1 MQRLFVLF
9 HWLMTNAKHTFIGC
23 LALVSMLGCE
33 TSTQPALKDQ
43 TVLWG
48 LVATGN
54 TPYFEFWQ
62 NTSTDSK
69 MLDPNEFVLYME
81 DLSDS
86 SHTKYYFQNGIGKGL
101 VIKANTSYKIVWH
114 KSQSNEIHSFTKRT
128 PPAFDPNMFKNINRT
143 HVKVSTDVNLADDE
157 LYNIAIFNRFTKRVK
172 NNGTY
177 YYLNYFAPRA
187 ETILQLQNYPG
198 SLTLWPCKY
207 LQSVSFNG
215 QCEKYVDGNF
225 RFDQSVTLCVVSVED
240 EENVRKISEQ
250 SIDYQWPSLL
260 GEKIRYDYESGDF
273 KAIIPF
279 VSPDNVGKFYDYIPK
294 KASQSLKILDVN
306 GLPLDTNKFN
316 IVWATMHSNGSSN
329 SFFGSDKWNRN
340 RNSEPIYFDRDD
352 LYQIFNCEHDP
363 RESFTFEIILDIK
376 NKSNSTTK
384 QYIFRNLLFEDKD
397 KVHVLQLY

>member
-1 MQRLFVLF
+1 MKNSLFRWVFVLLLF
-9 HWLMTNAKHTFIGC
+9 
-23 LALVSMLGCE
+23 SCE
-33 TSTQPALKDQ
+33 TATQPELRDQ

-69 MLDPNEFVLYME
+69 MLDPSKFVLYME

-86 SHTKYYFQNGIGKGL
+86 SHTKYYFENGMGTGL
-101 VIKANTSYKIVWH
+101 VIKANTLYKIVWH
-114 KSQSNEIHSFTKRT
+114 KFQSNQIHSFTKRT

-143 HVKVSTDVNLADDE
+143 HVKVSSEVNLIEDD
-157 LYNIAIFNRFTKRVK
+157 LYNIAILNRCYKWVK
-172 NNGTY
+172 NGGNK
-177 YYLNYFAPRA
+177 YLVLTFWPQSENIIQLENYA
-187 ETILQLQNYPG
+187 G
-198 SLTLWPCKY
+198 GVTLWPSKY
-207 LQSVSFNG
+207 LQSVSFTG

-225 RFDQSVTLCVVSVED
+225 RFDQSVSLCVVSVED

-250 SIDYQWPSLL
+250 LVNYQWPSLL
-260 GEKIRYDYESGDF
+260 GEKIRYDYENGDF

-306 GLPLDTNKFN
+306 GLPLDTNKFD
-316 IVWATMHSNGSSN
+316 IVWATMPPNGSSR
-329 SFFGSDKWNRN
+329 SFFGSHKWNRN
-340 RNSEPIYFDRDD
+340 RNSEPIYFDRED
-352 LYQIFNCEHDP
+352 LYEIFDCDHDP
-363 RESFTFEIILDIK
+363 REFFTFEIILDIK

>member
-9 HWLMTNAKHTFIGC
+9 HRLMTNAKLTFIGC

-101 VIKANTSYKIVWH
+101 VIKANTLYKIVWH

-157 LYNIAIFNRFTKRVK
+157 LYNFAIFNRFTKRVK

-225 RFDQSVTLCVVSVED
+225 RFDQSVTLCVISVED

-316 IVWATMHSNGSSN
+316 IVWATMHSNRSSN

-384 QYIFRNLLFEDKD
+384 QYIFRNLMFEDKD

>member
-9 HWLMTNAKHTFIGC
+9 HRLMTNAKLTFIGC

-33 TSTQPALKDQ
+33 TSIQPALKDQ

-101 VIKANTSYKIVWH
+101 VIKANTLYKIVWH

-128 PPAFDPNMFKNINRT
+128 PPAFDSNMFKNINRT

-177 YYLNYFAPRA
+177 YYLNYFAPKA

-352 LYQIFNCEHDP
+352 LYLIFNCEHDP

-384 QYIFRNLLFEDKD
+384 QYIFRNLMFEDKD

>member
-1 MQRLFVLF
+1 
-9 HWLMTNAKHTFIGC
+9 MTNAKHTFIGC

-101 VIKANTSYKIVWH
+101 VIKANTLYKIVWH

-279 VSPDNVGKFYDYIPK
+279 VSPDNVSKFYDYIPK

-352 LYQIFNCEHDP
+352 LYLIFNCDHDP

-384 QYIFRNLLFEDKD
+384 QYIFRNLMFEDKD

>member
-1 MQRLFVLF
+1 MKNSLLIWFLVLWLF
-9 HWLMTNAKHTFIGC
+9 
-23 LALVSMLGCE
+23 SCE
-33 TSTQPALKDQ
+33 TDIKPELRDQ

-48 LVATGN
+48 IVSTGN

-207 LQSVSFNG
+207 LQSVSFTG

-225 RFDQSVTLCVVSVED
+225 RFDQSVSLCVVSVED

-279 VSPDNVGKFYDYIPK
+279 VSPDNVSKFYDYIPK

-316 IVWATMHSNGSSN
+316 IVRATIPSNGSSN

-340 RNSEPIYFDRDD
+340 RNREPIYFDRDD
-352 LYQIFNCEHDP
+352 LYEIFNCEHDP
-363 RESFTFEIILDIK
+363 TESFTFEIILDIK

-384 QYIFRNLLFEDKD
+384 QYIFRNLMFEDKD

>member
-9 HWLMTNAKHTFIGC
+9 HRLMTNAKLTFIGC

-101 VIKANTSYKIVWH
+101 VIKANTLYKIVWH

-157 LYNIAIFNRFTKRVK
+157 LYNFAIFNRFTKRVK

-225 RFDQSVTLCVVSVED
+225 RFDQSVTLCVISVED

-316 IVWATMHSNGSSN
+316 IVRATIPSNGSSN
-329 SFFGSDKWNRN
+329 SFFGSEKWNRN

-352 LYQIFNCEHDP
+352 LYEIFNCEHDP

-384 QYIFRNLLFEDKD
+384 QYIFRNLMFEDKD

>member
-1 MQRLFVLF
+1 MKNSLFIWFLVL
-9 HWLMTNAKHTFIGC
+9 WL
-23 LALVSMLGCE
+23 SSCE
-33 TSTQPALKDQ
+33 TATQPTLRDQ

-48 LVATGN
+48 IVATGN

-86 SHTKYYFQNGIGKGL
+86 SHTKYYFQNGMGKGL

-128 PPAFDPNMFKNINRT
+128 PPAFDQNMFKNINRT

-384 QYIFRNLLFEDKD
+384 QYIFRNLMFEDKD

>member
-1 MQRLFVLF
+1 
-9 HWLMTNAKHTFIGC
+9 MTNAKHTFIGC

-101 VIKANTSYKIVWH
+101 VIKANTLYKIVWH

-177 YYLNYFAPRA
+177 DYLNYFAPRA

-260 GEKIRYDYESGDF
+260 GEKIRYDFESGDF

-384 QYIFRNLLFEDKD
+384 QYIFRNLMFEDKD

>member
-1 MQRLFVLF
+1 
-9 HWLMTNAKHTFIGC
+9 MTNAKHTFIGC

-101 VIKANTSYKIVWH
+101 VIKANTLYKIVWH

-177 YYLNYFAPRA
+177 DYLNYFAPRA

-279 VSPDNVGKFYDYIPK
+279 VSPDNVSKFYDYIPK

-384 QYIFRNLLFEDKD
+384 QYIFRNLMFEDKD

>member
-1 MQRLFVLF
+1 VKNSLFIWFLVL
-9 HWLMTNAKHTFIGC
+9 WL
-23 LALVSMLGCE
+23 SSCE
-33 TSTQPALKDQ
+33 TATQPTLRDQ

-48 LVATGN
+48 IVATGN

-114 KSQSNEIHSFTKRT
+114 KSQSNEIHSFIKRT

-384 QYIFRNLLFEDKD
+384 QYIFRNLMFEDKD

>member
-1 MQRLFVLF
+1 MKNSLLIWFLVLWLF
-9 HWLMTNAKHTFIGC
+9 
-23 LALVSMLGCE
+23 SCE
-33 TSTQPALKDQ
+33 TDIKPELRDQ

-48 LVATGN
+48 IVSTGN

-86 SHTKYYFQNGIGKGL
+86 SHTKYYFENGMGKGL

-128 PPAFDPNMFKNINRT
+128 PPAFDPNLFKNINRT
-143 HVKVSTDVNLADDE
+143 HVKVSTDVDLADDE

-177 YYLNYFAPRA
+177 YYLNYFAPWA

-198 SLTLWPCKY
+198 SVTLWPCKY
-207 LQSVSFNG
+207 LQSVSFTG

-225 RFDQSVTLCVVSVED
+225 RFDQSVSLCVVSVED

-260 GEKIRYDYESGDF
+260 GEKIRYDYENGDF

-279 VSPDNVGKFYDYIPK
+279 VSPDNVGEFYDYIPK

-316 IVWATMHSNGSSN
+316 IVRATIPSNGSSN

-340 RNSEPIYFDRDD
+340 RNREPIYFDRDD
-352 LYQIFNCEHDP
+352 LYEIFNCEHDP
-363 RESFTFEIILDIK
+363 TESFTFEIILDIK

>member
-1 MQRLFVLF
+1 
-9 HWLMTNAKHTFIGC
+9 MTNAKHTFIGC

-101 VIKANTSYKIVWH
+101 VIKANTLYKIVWH

-177 YYLNYFAPRA
+177 DYLNYFAPRA

-329 SFFGSDKWNRN
+329 SFFGSDKWNCN

-384 QYIFRNLLFEDKD
+384 QYIFRNLMFEDKD

>member
-1 MQRLFVLF
+1 
-9 HWLMTNAKHTFIGC
+9 MTNAKHAFIGC
-23 LALVSMLGCE
+23 LAVVSMLGCE

-114 KSQSNEIHSFTKRT
+114 KSQSNEIHSITKRT

-198 SLTLWPCKY
+198 SLALWPCKY

-352 LYQIFNCEHDP
+352 LYLIFNCEHDP

-384 QYIFRNLLFEDKD
+384 QYIFRNLMFEDKD

>member
-1 MQRLFVLF
+1 
-9 HWLMTNAKHTFIGC
+9 MTNAKHTFIGC

-101 VIKANTSYKIVWH
+101 VIKANTLYKIVWH
-114 KSQSNEIHSFTKRT
+114 KSQSNEIHSFTKTT

-177 YYLNYFAPRA
+177 DYLNYFAPRA

-384 QYIFRNLLFEDKD
+384 QYIFRNLMFEDKD

>member
-1 MQRLFVLF
+1 
-9 HWLMTNAKHTFIGC
+9 MTNAKHAFIGC

-177 YYLNYFAPRA
+177 DYLNYFAPRA

-279 VSPDNVGKFYDYIPK
+279 VSPDNAGKFYDYIPK

-316 IVWATMHSNGSSN
+316 IVWATMHSNGISN

>member
-1 MQRLFVLF
+1 
-9 HWLMTNAKHTFIGC
+9 
-23 LALVSMLGCE
+23 
-33 TSTQPALKDQ
+33 
-43 TVLWG
+43 
-48 LVATGN
+48 
-54 TPYFEFWQ
+54 
-62 NTSTDSK
+62 
-69 MLDPNEFVLYME
+69 
-81 DLSDS
+81 
-86 SHTKYYFQNGIGKGL
+86 
-101 VIKANTSYKIVWH
+101 
-114 KSQSNEIHSFTKRT
+114 
-128 PPAFDPNMFKNINRT
+128 
-143 HVKVSTDVNLADDE
+143 
-157 LYNIAIFNRFTKRVK
+157 
-172 NNGTY
+172 
-177 YYLNYFAPRA
+177 
-187 ETILQLQNYPG
+187 
-198 SLTLWPCKY
+198 
-207 LQSVSFNG
+207 
-215 QCEKYVDGNF
+215 
-225 RFDQSVTLCVVSVED
+225 VVSVED

-352 LYQIFNCEHDP
+352 LYLIFNCEHDP

>member
-1 MQRLFVLF
+1 VKNSLFIWFLVL
-9 HWLMTNAKHTFIGC
+9 WL
-23 LALVSMLGCE
+23 SSCE
-33 TSTQPALKDQ
+33 TATQPTLRDQ

-48 LVATGN
+48 IVATGN

-86 SHTKYYFQNGIGKGL
+86 SHTKYYFQNGMGKGL

-128 PPAFDPNMFKNINRT
+128 PPAFDQNMFKNINRT

-384 QYIFRNLLFEDKD
+384 QYIFRNLMFEDKD

>member
-1 MQRLFVLF
+1 
-9 HWLMTNAKHTFIGC
+9 MTDAKHIFFGC

-101 VIKANTSYKIVWH
+101 VIKANTLYKIVWH

-279 VSPDNVGKFYDYIPK
+279 VSPDNVSKFYDYIPK

-384 QYIFRNLLFEDKD
+384 QYIFRNLMFEDKD

>member
-9 HWLMTNAKHTFIGC
+9 HRLMTNAKLTFIGC

-33 TSTQPALKDQ
+33 TSIQPALKDQ

-101 VIKANTSYKIVWH
+101 VIKANTLYKIVWH

-128 PPAFDPNMFKNINRT
+128 PPAFDSNMFKNINRT

-177 YYLNYFAPRA
+177 YYLNFFAPKA

-352 LYQIFNCEHDP
+352 LYLIFNCEHDP

-384 QYIFRNLLFEDKD
+384 QYIFRNLMFEDKD

>member
-1 MQRLFVLF
+1 MKNSLFIWFLVL
-9 HWLMTNAKHTFIGC
+9 WL
-23 LALVSMLGCE
+23 SSCE
-33 TSTQPALKDQ
+33 TATQPTLRDQ

-48 LVATGN
+48 IVATGN

-273 KAIIPF
+273 KAMIPF

-384 QYIFRNLLFEDKD
+384 QYIFRNLMFEDKD

>member
-1 MQRLFVLF
+1 
-9 HWLMTNAKHTFIGC
+9 MTDAKHIFFGC
-23 LALVSMLGCE
+23 LALVPMFGCE

-48 LVATGN
+48 IVATGN

-215 QCEKYVDGNF
+215 QCENPLRSVWSLWKTKRTFEKYRNNQSTTNGH
-225 RFDQSVTLCVVSVED
+225 RFWVKKLGMIMKVA
-240 EENVRKISEQ
+240 ISRQ
-250 SIDYQWPSLL
+250 LFHLL
-260 GEKIRYDYESGDF
+260 VQTTWVNSMITY
-273 KAIIPF
+273 
-279 VSPDNVGKFYDYIPK
+279 PK
-294 KASQSLKILDVN
+294 KR
-306 GLPLDTNKFN
+306 
-316 IVWATMHSNGSSN
+316 HS
-329 SFFGSDKWNRN
+329 
-340 RNSEPIYFDRDD
+340 
-352 LYQIFNCEHDP
+352 H
-363 RESFTFEIILDIK
+363 
-376 NKSNSTTK
+376 
-384 QYIFRNLLFEDKD
+384 
-397 KVHVLQLY
+397 

>member
-1 MQRLFVLF
+1 
-9 HWLMTNAKHTFIGC
+9 MTDAKHIFFGC

-86 SHTKYYFQNGIGKGL
+86 SHTKYYFQNGMGKGL
-101 VIKANTSYKIVWH
+101 VIKANTLYKIVWH

-177 YYLNYFAPRA
+177 DYLNYFAPRA

-225 RFDQSVTLCVVSVED
+225 RFDQSVTLCVISVED

-316 IVWATMHSNGSSN
+316 IVWATMHSIGSSN

-384 QYIFRNLLFEDKD
+384 QYIFRNLMFEDKD

>member
-1 MQRLFVLF
+1 
-9 HWLMTNAKHTFIGC
+9 MTNANKLKRMKSWLYFFF
-23 LALVSMLGCE
+23 ALVFWGCE
-33 TSTQPALKDQ
+33 TATQPTLRDQ

-48 LVATGN
+48 IVATGN

-86 SHTKYYFQNGIGKGL
+86 SHTKYYFENGMGKGL

-114 KSQSNEIHSFTKRT
+114 KSQSNKIHSFTKRT

-143 HVKVSTDVNLADDE
+143 HVKVSTEVNLIEDD
-157 LYNIAIFNRFTKRVK
+157 LYNIAIFNRYCKWVT
-172 NNGTY
+172 NGGNK
-177 YYLNYFAPRA
+177 YLLLTFWPQSENIIPLENYAGGA
-187 ETILQLQNYPG
+187 
-198 SLTLWPCKY
+198 TLWPSKY
-207 LQSVSFNG
+207 LQSVSFSG
-215 QCEKYVDGNF
+215 KCEKYVDGNP
-225 RFDQSVTLCVVSVED
+225 RFSELVKLCVVSVED

-260 GEKIRYDYESGDF
+260 GEKIRFDYENDDF
-273 KAIIPF
+273 KAMIPF

-316 IVWATMHSNGSSN
+316 IVWATMPPNGSSN
-329 SFFGSDKWNRN
+329 SFFGSEKWNRD

>member
-1 MQRLFVLF
+1 MKNSLFIWFLVL
-9 HWLMTNAKHTFIGC
+9 WL
-23 LALVSMLGCE
+23 SSCE
-33 TSTQPALKDQ
+33 TATQPTLRDQ

-48 LVATGN
+48 IVATGN

-384 QYIFRNLLFEDKD
+384 QYIFRNLMFEDKD

>member
-1 MQRLFVLF
+1 MKNSLLIWFLVLWLF
-9 HWLMTNAKHTFIGC
+9 
-23 LALVSMLGCE
+23 SCE
-33 TSTQPALKDQ
+33 TDIKPELRDQ

-48 LVATGN
+48 IVSTGN
-54 TPYFEFWQ
+54 TPYFEFWR
-62 NTSTDSK
+62 NTNTESK

-86 SHTKYYFQNGIGKGL
+86 SHTKYYFQNGMGKGL
-101 VIKANTSYKIVWH
+101 VIKANTLYKIVWH

-340 RNSEPIYFDRDD
+340 RNSEPIYFDRED

-384 QYIFRNLLFEDKD
+384 QYIFRNLMFEDKD

>member
-9 HWLMTNAKHTFIGC
+9 HRSMTDAKHIFFGC
-23 LALVSMLGCE
+23 LALVAMFGCE

-101 VIKANTSYKIVWH
+101 VIKANTLYKIVWH
-114 KSQSNEIHSFTKRT
+114 KSQSNEIHSFTKTT

-352 LYQIFNCEHDP
+352 LYLIFNCEHDP

-384 QYIFRNLLFEDKD
+384 QYIFRNLMFEDKD

>member
-1 MQRLFVLF
+1 VKNSLFIWFLVL
-9 HWLMTNAKHTFIGC
+9 WL
-23 LALVSMLGCE
+23 SSCE
-33 TSTQPALKDQ
+33 TATQPTLRDQ

-48 LVATGN
+48 IVATGN

-101 VIKANTSYKIVWH
+101 VIKANTLYKIVWH

-172 NNGTY
+172 NDGTY

>member
-1 MQRLFVLF
+1 
-9 HWLMTNAKHTFIGC
+9 
-23 LALVSMLGCE
+23 
-33 TSTQPALKDQ
+33 
-43 TVLWG
+43 
-48 LVATGN
+48 
-54 TPYFEFWQ
+54 
-62 NTSTDSK
+62 
-69 MLDPNEFVLYME
+69 
-81 DLSDS
+81 
-86 SHTKYYFQNGIGKGL
+86 
-101 VIKANTSYKIVWH
+101 
-114 KSQSNEIHSFTKRT
+114 
-128 PPAFDPNMFKNINRT
+128 MFKNINRT

-177 YYLNYFAPRA
+177 DYLNYFAPRA

-207 LQSVSFNG
+207 LQSVSFSG

-279 VSPDNVGKFYDYIPK
+279 VSPDNVSKFYDYIPK

-384 QYIFRNLLFEDKD
+384 QYIFRNLMFEDKD

>member
-1 MQRLFVLF
+1 MQRLFVIF
-9 HWLMTNAKHTFIGC
+9 HRSMTDAKHIFFAC
-23 LALVSMLGCE
+23 LALVAMLGCE

-86 SHTKYYFQNGIGKGL
+86 SHTKYYFQDGIGKGL
-101 VIKANTSYKIVWH
+101 VIKANTLYKIVWH

-177 YYLNYFAPRA
+177 YYLNYFAPKA
-187 ETILQLQNYPG
+187 ETILQLENYPG

-352 LYQIFNCEHDP
+352 LYLIFNCEHDP

-384 QYIFRNLLFEDKD
+384 QYIFRNLMFEDKD

>member
-9 HWLMTNAKHTFIGC
+9 HRSMTDAKHIFFGC
-23 LALVSMLGCE
+23 LALVAMFGCE

-384 QYIFRNLLFEDKD
+384 QYIFRNLMFEDKD

>member
-1 MQRLFVLF
+1 VKNSLFIWFLVL
-9 HWLMTNAKHTFIGC
+9 WL
-23 LALVSMLGCE
+23 SSCE
-33 TSTQPALKDQ
+33 TATQPTLRDQ

-48 LVATGN
+48 IVATGN

-329 SFFGSDKWNRN
+329 SFFGSDKWNCN

-384 QYIFRNLLFEDKD
+384 QYIFRNLMFEDKD

>member
-1 MQRLFVLF
+1 
-9 HWLMTNAKHTFIGC
+9 MTNAKHAFIGC

-62 NTSTDSK
+62 NTSADSK

-101 VIKANTSYKIVWH
+101 VIKANTLYKIVWH

-177 YYLNYFAPRA
+177 DYLNYFAPRA

-384 QYIFRNLLFEDKD
+384 QYIFRNLMFEDND

>member
-1 MQRLFVLF
+1 
-9 HWLMTNAKHTFIGC
+9 MTDAKHIFFGC
-23 LALVSMLGCE
+23 LALVAMLGCE

-101 VIKANTSYKIVWH
+101 VIKANTLYKIVWH

-384 QYIFRNLLFEDKD
+384 QYIFRNLMFEDKD